1 MDKRF
6 LRQTTGPGGSGGSRP
21 GSAPGSPGVWVRSL
35 LRRGQRQS
43 AKRANRGPAAWQGEP
58 AGAFVSFHCRP
69 THRLL
74 QRNTTRATKRL
85 FRPVSLP
92 PLLIC
97 VAAGRGGGMVQNGR
111 FHGTTMYH
119 RFIVSVRFT
128 RPSALGKRTFLPEG
142 IGAKA
147 VRKVRFSTPWDTPP
161 PAGNE
166 LSGLPSGANATSL
179 TE

>member
-1 MDKRF
+1 M
-6 LRQTTGPGGSGGSRP
+6 G
-21 GSAPGSPGVWVRSL
+21 
-35 LRRGQRQS
+35 
-43 AKRANRGPAAWQGEP
+43 AKE
-58 AGAFVSFHCRP
+58 
-69 THRLL
+69 
-74 QRNTTRATKRL
+74 
-85 FRPVSLP
+85 
-92 PLLIC
+92 
-97 VAAGRGGGMVQNGR
+97 GMVQNGR

-142 IGAKA
+142 MGAKA

-161 PAGNE
+161 PVGNE